1 MACTICQ
8 VGNVT
13 RAHKKVA
20 CDHCYRE
27 LCLLCGN
34 PILLTQSNRK
44 TVKGRM
50 HMGACPALRMD
61 IPLEKQWKQ
70 VALPISL

>member
-1 MACTICQ
+1 
-8 VGNVT
+8 
-13 RAHKKVA
+13 
-20 CDHCYRE
+20 
-27 LCLLCGN
+27 
-34 PILLTQSNRK
+34 
-44 TVKGRM
+44 M